1 MTTMTN
7 MLREQIH
14 IEIAFNNANN
24 MGTQVYTWYV
34 QLVNAIWITQP
45 LTSAQRRNNKH

>member
-14 IEIAFNNANN
+14 IEIAFNNTNN
-24 MGTQVYTWYV
+24 MGTQVYTWYHPIG
-34 QLVNAIWITQP
+34 QRHMNNATINIS
-45 LTSAQRRNNKH
+45 SAPQ